1 MDFTQILTSLFILL
15 ISGSLSTVLAVK
27 ITQAVMN
34 EKLKNIQ
41 KDLESHLTT
50 SADDI
55 DKLRSDVSDSIK
67 GCKINASEKIEVAM
81 DYIKRVEINKADR
94 SEVNL
99 LIDSTKRIEQKLDLL
114 IRDMTTK

>member
-1 MDFTQILTSLFILL
+1 MDYTQILTSLAIFL
-15 ISGSLSTVLAVK
+15 ISGSLSTILAVK

-41 KDLESHLTT
+41 KDLESHLTV
-50 SADDI
+50 SSNDI
-55 DKLRSDVSDSIK
+55 AKLRVEISDSFK
-67 GCKINASEKIEVAM
+67 GCKFNSSEKMEVAM

-114 IRDMTTK
+114 IMNKVDK

>member
-1 MDFTQILTSLFILL
+1 MDYTQILTSLAIFL
-15 ISGSLSTVLAVK
+15 ISGSLSTILAVK

-41 KDLESHLTT
+41 KDLNSHLET
-50 SADDI
+50 SYDDI
-55 DKLRSDVSDSIK
+55 SKLKVEVLHSLNGYK
-67 GCKINASEKIEVAM
+67 TNTSEKIDVVM
-81 DYIKRVEINKADR
+81 DYIKRVELNKADR

-114 IRDMTTK
+114 IMNKVDK

>member
-1 MDFTQILTSLFILL
+1 MDYTQILTSLAIFL
-15 ISGSLSTVLAVK
+15 ISGSLSTILAVK

-34 EKLKNIQ
+34 EKLKNI
-41 KDLESHLTT
+41 KESFEGHVTASLG
-50 SADDI
+50 DI
-55 DKLRSDVSDSIK
+55 NKLRSEMSDSFRS
-67 GCKINASEKIEVAM
+67 CKFNSSEKMEVAM

-114 IRDMTTK
+114 IRDMTAK